1 MKILRVLLAASLA
14 AAGALHADELV
25 TDRLQAE
32 IDRISAAG
40 GGKVTVP
47 AGTHTVANL
56 KLKNGVELHIP
67 EGCVLQGS
75 TNRLDYGYP
84 DQVRGL
90 PLRKPTGVV
99 LALGVTNAAIT
110 GSGTIDG
117 RGGFYD
123 RVLERGKG
131 RYPRKMRGGW
141 GCVRAFDCK
150 GLRIE
155 GVRMVNPVTW
165 TCFLRQCEDVVIR
178 KVTIRAHCNWNN
190 DGLDLEV
197 RRALIEDC
205 DIDSEDDALVFKT
218 MDAGWE
224 SGDVKVRNC
233 ILSSSASCLK
243 FGTETKGAFRR
254 YDIRDCKILA
264 RTPPGIAYGPRSD
277 KVDYGRTTTPEGAA
291 ASGGIVVAMV
301 DGGQLEDVRISDI
314 EFGAGVQV
322 PIFVRLGR
330 RREPSFFSE
339 TYHRNVTIE
348 NVRMTAPAA
357 SRIANSI
364 TGVPGLE
371 VDGVTLR
378 NVHLICP
385 GGGTVA
391 DTKIPVREA
400 ERLYPSAVATF
411 KGVLPAYGF
420 FVRHARNVK
429 FENVAYRL
437 MSPDGRPAEVRLDNL
452 RPAADKAAH

>member
-1 MKILRVLLAASLA
+1 
-14 AAGALHADELV
+14 
-25 TDRLQAE
+25 
-32 IDRISAAG
+32 
-40 GGKVTVP
+40 
-47 AGTHTVANL
+47 
-56 KLKNGVELHIP
+56 
-67 EGCVLQGS
+67 
-75 TNRLDYGYP
+75 
-84 DQVRGL
+84 
-90 PLRKPTGVV
+90 
-99 LALGVTNAAIT
+99 
-110 GSGTIDG
+110 
-117 RGGFYD
+117 
-123 RVLERGKG
+123 
-131 RYPRKMRGGW
+131 
-141 GCVRAFDCK
+141 
-150 GLRIE
+150 
-155 GVRMVNPVTW
+155 
-165 TCFLRQCEDVVIR
+165 
-178 KVTIRAHCNWNN
+178 
-190 DGLDLEV
+190 
-197 RRALIEDC
+197 
-205 DIDSEDDALVFKT
+205 
-218 MDAGWE
+218 
-224 SGDVKVRNC
+224 
-233 ILSSSASCLK
+233 
-243 FGTETKGAFRR
+243 
-254 YDIRDCKILA
+254 
-264 RTPPGIAYGPRSD
+264 
-277 KVDYGRTTTPEGAA
+277 
-291 ASGGIVVAMV
+291 MV

-339 TYHRNVTIE
+339 TYLRNVTIE